1 MFRYWDYDVK
11 AGKIFCLGMV
21 IIGQELHRGD
31 KKRTRFTL
39 LSFRID
45 SEWLA
50 FSRNGMRR
58 TVDDM
63 KIVERR
69 AEA

>member
-1 MFRYWDYDVK
+1 
-11 AGKIFCLGMV
+11 MV
-21 IIGQELHRGD
+21 IIGRELHRGD

-45 SEWLA
+45 SKWLA
-50 FSRNGMRR
+50 FSRNGMRL

-69 AEA
+69 AEV